1 MRHRLLSLDEMERL
15 CGPPPTG
22 RRSPPIRPQLD
33 RAAALLKTL
42 IAKELTPRQRE
53 CVVRYYYQQE
63 TMEAIGQELGIG
75 KPAVCRHL
83 QRARRRL
90 GKVLSYAA
98 FLSPGGVR
106 RKPEPGAGHW
116 QARCVPPPPA
126 GQAAAG
132 ESPLLRRL
140 PLPGGVTALPE
151 ACSCATM
158 RALWRKGRG
167 LWAIPG
173 FRGSSASCWTWTAPS
188 IWGTGY
194 SPSPRGFSGGWRRP
208 AGSFAFSPTTARR
221 TGRPTW
227 RSCAAWAFPW
237 PRSRCTFPT
246 TVILHWLGEHHPGAN
261 LLGGGHPGPGGG
273 LPGGGVRTERPPG
286 GTW

>member
-15 CGPPPTG
+15 CGPPHALSQSEISSKP
-22 RRSPPIRPQLD
+22 PQLD

-98 FLSPGGVR
+98 FLSRGSEA
-106 RKPEPGAGHW
+106 KPEPGAGHW

-132 ESPLLRRL
+132 KVLSYAAFLSP
-140 PLPGGVTALPE
+140 
-151 ACSCATM
+151 
-158 RALWRKGRG
+158 
-167 LWAIPG
+167 
-173 FRGSSASCWTWTAPS
+173 
-188 IWGTGY
+188 
-194 SPSPRGFSGGWRRP
+194 
-208 AGSFAFSPTTARR
+208 
-221 TGRPTW
+221 
-227 RSCAAWAFPW
+227 
-237 PRSRCTFPT
+237 
-246 TVILHWLGEHHPGAN
+246 GE
-261 LLGGGHPGPGGG
+261 
-273 LPGGGVRTERPPG
+273 
-286 GTW
+286 